1 MIPGTALTEQQ
12 YKQHL
17 KTIHTNEVRSYI
29 TSRERNQ
36 VLEDKPPEI
45 NPTERNLPRS
55 TRSSLS
61 QLRSGYCPILK
72 SYMARIDPDI
82 QDLCPDC
89 NISSHTTWHLFNC
102 PAKPT
107 PLTVLSLWKQPE
119 QAAAFLGLIPV
130 AQDEDIDV
138 D

>member
-1 MIPGTALTEQQ
+1 MCAL
-12 YKQHL
+12 L
-17 KTIHTNEVRSYI
+17 GALLDFFS
-29 TSRERNQ
+29 
-36 VLEDKPPEI
+36 
-45 NPTERNLPRS
+45 
-55 TRSSLS
+55 
-61 QLRSGYCPILK
+61 
-72 SYMARIDPDI
+72 ARP
-82 QDLCPDC
+82 L
-89 NISSHTTWHLFNC
+89 HTTWHLFNC

>member
-1 MIPGTALTEQQ
+1 MNNKKVFEMMSHYYNDYDETIKQSGDIQQ
-12 YKQHL
+12 
-17 KTIHTNEVRSYI
+17 EV
-29 TSRERNQ
+29 
-36 VLEDKPPEI
+36 
-45 NPTERNLPRS
+45 
-55 TRSSLS
+55 
-61 QLRSGYCPILK
+61 
-72 SYMARIDPDI
+72 IDPDI
-82 QDLCPDC
+82 QDLCPEC
-89 NISSHTTWHLFNC
+89 NINSHTTWHLFNC